1 MIPSMT
7 REQWLAGIQAKCEP
21 VGECVEWQGRFQ
33 LGGKTP
39 VIYVPAGMVPG
50 LCQGSHSAR
59 GVMWFLANGERNQA
73 GSVLRAKCKNFS
85 CISLDHMAVFT
96 RAEAPKE
103 QAKRGE
109 FSTAKRN
116 AAAINRAR
124 AMPTKLSVEKA
135 REIRDRS
142 EPSRELA
149 PIYGVSRCTINAVRR
164 GDLWPEAANG
174 SSVFNWR
181 P

>member
-1 MIPSMT
+1 MN
-7 REQWLAGIQAKCEP
+7 REQWLAGIEAKCEP
-21 VGECVEWQGRFQ
+21 VGECLEWQGRFQ

-39 VIYVPAGMVPG
+39 VIYVPAGMIPG

-59 GVMWFLANGERNQA
+59 GVMWFLDKGERNQA
-73 GSVLRAKCKNFS
+73 GTVLRAKCKNFA
-85 CISLDHMAVFT
+85 CISLDHMVVFT

-103 QAKRGE
+103 QSARGE

-124 AMPTKLSVEKA
+124 AMPTKLSVDLA
-135 REIRDRS
+135 REIRQRPES
-142 EPSRELA
+142 SRDLA
-149 PIYGVSRCTINAVRR
+149 PVYGVSSGTITAVRR
-164 GDLWPEAANG
+164 GALWPEAANG